1 MEPSCKP
8 IQKYKPNHNKMKMKT
23 EYSEVYVEQ
32 ALNRK
37 KEFECLN
44 NEQLK
49 NYVMNILNDW
59 RRTLYSIYLIIPF
72 STNYS

>member
-1 MEPSCKP
+1 LNSNYQQAYQIGERVGVEPSCKP

-49 NYVMNILNDW
+49 NYVMNILND
-59 RRTLYSIYLIIPF
+59 
-72 STNYS
+72 